1 MRCNQKSRLG
11 FFLAVLLP
19 GLLPMLIGMLLPVLL
34 APCSLNAQE
43 VSGKETIIE
52 QMVQY
57 IKGKNVKIPHETL
70 RRMANTVYA
79 ESRLHALDY
88 RLVLAVIRVESNF
101 KQEAVSSRGARGL
114 MQVKPSLAKY
124 IAKDAG
130 VSVKETTS
138 LSEPEQNV
146 RLGVYYLSRLMDD
159 FADLGRALHAYNT
172 GPAKVKGKPIGD
184 DEPKNRF
191 AKRVLKEYQN
201 TIEVLPEDE

>member
-1 MRCNQKSRLG
+1 MLYNKKHSSCL
-11 FFLAVLLP
+11 FLAVLVA
-19 GLLPMLIGMLLPVLL
+19 GLLWMFASPYPLD
-34 APCSLNAQE
+34 AQE
-43 VSGKETIIE
+43 ASTRETIIH
-52 QMVQY
+52 QIAQH
-57 IKGKNVKIPHETL
+57 IKGKNVRIPDETL

-79 ESRLHALDY
+79 ESRLYALDY

-101 KQEAVSSRGARGL
+101 KQEAVSNKGARGL

-130 VSVKETTS
+130 VSMKETTS
-138 LSEPEQNV
+138 LTEPEKNV
-146 RLGVYYLSRLMDD
+146 RLGVHYLSRLIDD
-159 FADLGRALHAYNT
+159 FEDLGRALHAYNT

-201 TIEVLPEDE
+201 TIEVLPEDD

>member
-1 MRCNQKSRLG
+1 MLYNKKHRPCL
-11 FFLAVLLP
+11 FLAVLA
-19 GLLPMLIGMLLPVLL
+19 GSLLWMLASSCPLD
-34 APCSLNAQE
+34 AQE
-43 VSGKETIIE
+43 VSTKETIVNQIA
-52 QMVQY
+52 QY
-57 IKGKNVKIPHETL
+57 IRGKNVRIPDETL

-79 ESRLHALDY
+79 ESRLYALDY

-130 VSVKETTS
+130 VSVKGSTCLT
-138 LSEPEQNV
+138 EPENNV

-159 FADLGRALHAYNT
+159 FEDLGRALHAYNT

-191 AKRVLKEYQN
+191 AKRVLKEYQT
-201 TIEVLPEDE
+201 TIQVLPEDEY